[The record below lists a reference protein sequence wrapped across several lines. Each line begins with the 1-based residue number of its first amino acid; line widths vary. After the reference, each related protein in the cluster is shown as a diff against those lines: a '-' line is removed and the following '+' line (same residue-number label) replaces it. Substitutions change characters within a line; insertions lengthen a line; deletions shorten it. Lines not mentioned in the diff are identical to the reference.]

1 MSLVRELFSKMNR
14 AIPEVE
20 KPKQMPSLK
29 EKLLWTAIVLLVYF
43 FLTEVPLYGLP
54 RGGLDYLA
62 ELRVIFA
69 GAQGSIVELG
79 IGPIVTAG
87 IVLEL
92 LVGSKIIQLDL
103 TDPEDRKFFQEAQR
117 VAAIFFILFETS
129 AYAIGGRFGSLTMEQ
144 TLLAI
149 AQLSLGS
156 FLLMMLDDLVSKWGI
171 GSGISL
177 FILAG
182 VAQRVL
188 WGALSPKTTQGRY
201 VGVIPALLTEGAG
214 ALYRGYLPDL
224 LGLIATF
231 VVFIAVVWAYE
242 VKINVPIAHTMYGGY
257 RT

>member
-117 VAAIFFILFETS
+117 VAAIFFILFLLLPS
-129 AYAIGGRFGSLTMEQ
+129 IGLNLTLSKIILLSSLR
-144 TLLAI
+144 LL
-149 AQLSLGS
+149 LHH
-156 FLLMMLDDLVSKWGI
+156 
-171 GSGISL
+171 ISL
-177 FILAG
+177 KEFYLREATH
-182 VAQRVL
+182 QE
-188 WGALSPKTTQGRY
+188 P
-201 VGVIPALLTEGAG
+201 E
-214 ALYRGYLPDL
+214 LPDVQ
-224 LGLIATF
+224 F
-231 VVFIAVVWAYE
+231 YE
-242 VKINVPIAHTMYGGY
+242 I
-257 RT
+257 